1 VGACGDGT
9 QVAIAISAPPE
20 LVSTFDE
27 FVEFIPGPRLAV
39 VGADD
44 AMPAAGYRIEVATD
58 LGGCTEC
65 YRIEPM
71 ATDAR
76 GWVVHASDRLGAQYG
91 VAEVFELLGYR
102 FRHPFDTY
110 VPARPTPDAAGSRDC
125 APCARR
131 RCGSAG
137 CTCTRCIRSRP
148 STRCGRPA
156 AMIAARGRSS
166 TGR

>member
-1 VGACGDGT
+1 VAAVGAGCGDGT

-110 VPARPTPDAAGSRDC
+110 VPARPTPDAAGLARLRTVR
-125 APCARR
+125 APGDAGAR
-131 RCGSAG
+131 AA
-137 CTCTRCIRSRP
+137 
-148 STRCGRPA
+148 PA
-156 AMIAARGRSS
+156 HAASDRGRVRAV
-166 TGR
+166 GDQQR